1 MRSSRLRA
9 FPNTKSHTYRTPRFP
24 DLSAM
29 FVFVAVSAAAIAPAY
44 AAPIQV
50 INLVTD
56 DQSANSAQTTDPDLV
71 NAWGVSYL
79 PTGPFWVSDNGTG
92 VTTLYKVD
100 PSTNATTKLGLT
112 VTIPGDGSITGQTAN
127 PDFASGSFGGNLFV
141 FVSEDGTISGWR
153 SSLGTTAEVLQVG
166 SDANIYKGTTF
177 ASVGGHSYVYSANF
191 RAGTIDI
198 LKGDG
203 AAPDLSGNFTDPTL
217 PADYAPFNVQ
227 NIGGT
232 IYVTY
237 AQQNADKDE
246 EVEGAGLGIVDAF
259 DANGNFIARIGSGGT
274 LNAPWGLALA
284 PASFGAIA
292 GDLLVGNFGDG
303 SINIFDLSTDTF
315 IGLLTDG
322 NGNPIVID
330 GLWALM
336 AGNGTLA
343 GNSNLIYFSAGP
355 GGESHGLF
363 GVLAPAPEP
372 WTMPLLL
379 AGFCMIL
386 FMQRRRVMA

>member
-1 MRSSRLRA
+1 MRWSLRA
-9 FPNTKSHTYRTPRFP
+9 SLATPRFRA
-24 DLSAM
+24 LNVM
-29 FVFVAVSAAAIAPAY
+29 FAFVAASAAAIASAH
-44 AAPIQV
+44 AAPIEV
-50 INLVTD
+50 VNLVTD
-56 DQSANSAQTTDPDLV
+56 DQSANPAQTTDPDLV
-71 NAWGVSYL
+71 NAWGISYL

-92 VTTLYKVD
+92 VTTLYQVD

-127 PDFASGSFGGNLFV
+127 PDFGGGSFGGNLFV

-153 SSLGTTAEVLQVG
+153 NSLGTTAEVLQVG
-166 SDANIYKGTTF
+166 SDANVYKGTTF
-177 ASVGGHSYVYSANF
+177 ASTGGHSYVYSANF
-191 RAGTIDI
+191 RTGAIDI
-198 LKGDG
+198 MKGDA
-203 AAPDLSGNFTDPTL
+203 AAPDLAGNFTDPNL
-217 PADYAPFNVQ
+217 PAGYAPFNVQ
-227 NIGGT
+227 NIGGA

-246 EVEGAGLGIVDAF
+246 EIKGAGLGIVDVF
-259 DANGNFIARIGSGGT
+259 DTSGNFIARIGEGGT

-284 PASFGAIA
+284 PASFGDIG

-303 SINIFDLSTDTF
+303 TINIFDLSTDTF
-315 IGLLTDG
+315 IGLLTDKS
-322 NGNPIVID
+322 GNPIVID

-336 AGNGTLA
+336 AGNGTLS
-343 GNSNLIYFSAGP
+343 GNLNSIYFSAGP
-355 GGESHGLF
+355 NDEGHGLF

-386 FMQRRRVMA
+386 FMRHRRAMA

>member
-1 MRSSRLRA
+1 MRSSRLRV
-9 FPNTKSHTYRTPRFP
+9 FPNTQSDTYRTPRLRG
-24 DLSAM
+24 LSAM
-29 FVFVAVSAAAIAPAY
+29 FVFVAASAAAIAPAY

-56 DQSANSAQTTDPDLV
+56 DQLANSAQTTDPDLV

-153 SSLGTTAEVLQVG
+153 NSLGTTAEVLQVG

-259 DANGNFIARIGSGGT
+259 DASGNFIARIGSGGT

-303 SINIFDLSTDTF
+303 SINVFDQNSNKSLGQLT
-315 IGLLTDG
+315 GTDG
-322 NGNPIVID
+322 KPISID
-330 GLWALM
+330 GLWSLT
-336 AGNGTLA
+336 AGNG
-343 GNSNLIYFSAGP
+343 GSGGDPNKIYFTAGP
-355 GGESHGLF
+355 QNETHGLVGSL
-363 GVLAPAPEP
+363 GVAPGTTA
-372 WTMPLLL
+372 
-379 AGFCMIL
+379 
-386 FMQRRRVMA
+386 V

>member
-1 MRSSRLRA
+1 
-9 FPNTKSHTYRTPRFP
+9 
-24 DLSAM
+24 
-29 FVFVAVSAAAIAPAY
+29 
-44 AAPIQV
+44 
-50 INLVTD
+50 
-56 DQSANSAQTTDPDLV
+56 
-71 NAWGVSYL
+71 
-79 PTGPFWVSDNGTG
+79 
-92 VTTLYKVD
+92 
-100 PSTNATTKLGLT
+100 
-112 VTIPGDGSITGQTAN
+112 
-127 PDFASGSFGGNLFV
+127 
-141 FVSEDGTISGWR
+141 
-153 SSLGTTAEVLQVG
+153 
-166 SDANIYKGTTF
+166 
-177 ASVGGHSYVYSANF
+177 
-191 RAGTIDI
+191 
-198 LKGDG
+198 
-203 AAPDLSGNFTDPTL
+203 
-217 PADYAPFNVQ
+217 
-227 NIGGT
+227 
-232 IYVTY
+232 VTY

-343 GNSNLIYFSAGP
+343 GNSNSIYFSAGP